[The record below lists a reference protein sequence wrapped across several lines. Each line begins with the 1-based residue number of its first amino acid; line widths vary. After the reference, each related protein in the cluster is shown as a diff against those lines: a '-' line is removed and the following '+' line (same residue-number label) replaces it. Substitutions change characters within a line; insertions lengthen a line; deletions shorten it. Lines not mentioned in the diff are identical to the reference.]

1 MSIATF
7 SQFKISGYFDSEIG
21 VSYQFN
27 SKFQTELRV
36 NDNQFTEFTTELILL
51 YNIIKKDDYNLNIG
65 FGINTILFRE
75 FDPIESLLVPLQLE
89 ILPFKKNRNLSFVI
103 ETAFH
108 FLEQDYGIRN
118 TIGIRYI
125 FN

>member
-1 MSIATF
+1 MSIASF

-27 SKFQTELRV
+27 SKFQTALRV

-51 YNIIKKDDYNLNIG
+51 YNIIKKDDYNLNLG
-65 FGINTILFRE
+65 FGINTLLFRE
-75 FDPIESLLVPLQLE
+75 FDQIESLLIPLQLE
-89 ILPFKKNRNLSFVI
+89 ILPFKNNKNLGFVI

-108 FLEQDYGIRN
+108 FLEQDYGLRN

>member
-89 ILPFKKNRNLSFVI
+89 ILPFKKNRNFSFVI
-103 ETAFH
+103 ETALH